1 MEKSIYTVLLINIS
15 MCLHRSGK
23 EYGFYCLHILSK
35 VVKKVNV
42 YIFFR
47 LLLQECWIQQKLFTL
62 IVYIIH

>member
-1 MEKSIYTVLLINIS
+1 MEKSIYTVLLIYIS